1 MTIVKIMYWQDI
13 PCTVR
18 AEAGRRQ
25 RVSRPLPDIFMA
37 VIDAIAMK
45 QGLTGSDEYQNQFH
59 WGAAEER
66 PGSPEE
72 AADAAVAE
80 VLANYPKSW
89 LVERGKQAGATID
102 ESTAG

>member
-1 MTIVKIMYWQDI
+1 MTTVKIMYWQDI

-25 RVSRPLPDIFMA
+25 RISRQLPDIYMA

-45 QGLTGSDEYQNQFH
+45 EGLIGSDEYQNQFH
-59 WGAAEER
+59 WGEAEER
-66 PGSPEE
+66 SGSPEE
-72 AADAAVAE
+72 VADAVVAE

-89 LVERGKQAGATID
+89 LIERGRQAGAALD

>member
-1 MTIVKIMYWQDI
+1 MTTVKIMYWQDI

-25 RVSRPLPDIFMA
+25 RVSRQLPDMFMA

-45 QGLTGSDEYQNQFH
+45 EGLIGSDEYQNQFH